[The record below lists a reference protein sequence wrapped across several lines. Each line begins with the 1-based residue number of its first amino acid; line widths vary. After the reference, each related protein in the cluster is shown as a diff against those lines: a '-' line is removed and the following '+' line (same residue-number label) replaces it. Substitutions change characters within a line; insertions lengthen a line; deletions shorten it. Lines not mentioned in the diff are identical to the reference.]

1 MLLDYIF
8 IWFMILLFSII
19 RLSSSEKKKLEK
31 DEKLNM
37 PEIFIDGVMLAFF
50 GFLLFLLISLIASTL
65 ISSNDDLLTE
75 KLVKTYSSV
84 EKVDEN
90 SENYLDIIYDNKIK
104 IIAKKDEY
112 KTIKTFNVLR
122 YEVLFEET
130 STEPRIEIYEYE
142 FKNKTLGKFFFCIKT
157 EKIIVYDYNV
167 EGLKNK
173 IIVP

>member
-1 MLLDYIF
+1 
-8 IWFMILLFSII
+8 
-19 RLSSSEKKKLEK
+19 
-31 DEKLNM
+31 M

-50 GFLLFLLISLIASTL
+50 GFLLFLLISLIVSTL

>member
-1 MLLDYIF
+1 
-8 IWFMILLFSII
+8 
-19 RLSSSEKKKLEK
+19 
-31 DEKLNM
+31 M

>member
-1 MLLDYIF
+1 M
-8 IWFMILLFSII
+8 
-19 RLSSSEKKKLEK
+19 
-31 DEKLNM
+31 
-37 PEIFIDGVMLAFF
+37 
-50 GFLLFLLISLIASTL
+50 
-65 ISSNDDLLTE
+65 LTE

>member
-1 MLLDYIF
+1 MLLVYIF

>member
-1 MLLDYIF
+1 MLLVYIF
-8 IWFMILLFSII
+8 ICFIILLFSII
-19 RLSSSEKKKLEK
+19 KLSIYEKKKLEK
-31 DEKLNM
+31 DEKLNI
-37 PEIFIDGVMLAFF
+37 PEIVADGVMLAFF
-50 GFLLFLLISLIASTL
+50 GSLLFLLISLIASIL
-65 ISSNDDLLTE
+65 ISSNDDLLTA

-90 SENYLDIIYDNKIK
+90 SENYLDIIYNNKIK

>member
-1 MLLDYIF
+1 MFYDFIIF
-8 IWFMILLFSII
+8 NHKII
-19 RLSSSEKKKLEK
+19 KFWEKKLEK
-31 DEKLNM
+31 DEKLNV
-37 PEIFIDGVMLAFF
+37 PEIVIDGVMLAFLGSVF
-50 GFLLFLLISLIASTL
+50 FLLISLITSIP
-65 ISSNDDLLTE
+65 ISSNDDLLTT
-75 KLVKTYSSV
+75 KLVKTYLSV

-90 SENYLDIIYDNKIK
+90 SENHLDVIYNNNIK

-130 STEPRIEIYEYE
+130 STEPRIEVYEYE
-142 FKNKTLGKFFFCIKT
+142 FKNKTLSKLFFCFKT
-157 EKIIVYDYNV
+157 EKIIIYDKNV

>member
-1 MLLDYIF
+1 MLLVYIF

-142 FKNKTLGKFFFCIKT
+142 FKNKTLGKFFFCINT